1 MLTGLLLRKKGKTKT
16 LIILFIVSS
25 LLLIGGILMLVK

>member
-1 MLTGLLLRKKGKTKT
+1 MLTGILLRKKGKTKT
-16 LIILFIVSS
+16 LTIILLVSA

>member
-16 LIILFIVSS
+16 LLAMLIVSS
-25 LLLIGGILMLVK
+25 LLLIGGILMLIQ

>member
-1 MLTGLLLRKKGKTKT
+1 MLTGIFLKKKGKTKT
-16 LIILFIVSS
+16 LTIMLIVSA

>member
-1 MLTGLLLRKKGKTKT
+1 MLTGILLRKKGKYKT
-16 LIILFIVSS
+16 ITVLVIIFS

>member
-16 LIILFIVSS
+16 LIILFVVSS

>member
-16 LIILFIVSS
+16 LAVLFIASS
-25 LLLIGGILMLVK
+25 LLLIGGILILIK

>member
-16 LIILFIVSS
+16 IAVMLIVSS
-25 LLLIGGILMLVK
+25 LLLIGGILMLIK